1 MKRQAPKYLTQE
13 EINRLLNAIDNPRD
27 KFLFF
32 LLGYTGLRLSE
43 VKSLNVGSVK
53 NQQILTVNGKG
64 KKIREIP
71 ILPELQVKT
80 RTFLDW
86 KRTNGEPI
94 HPKFALF
101 KSTRGKRL
109 SARQI
114 QTLMAKYCKKAGLNR
129 KFSPHSLRHSLG
141 FRLGEK
147 GVSIEVIG
155 EILGHSNLSTTG
167 IYVKPSLKRKEQ
179 EMEKLYT

>member
-1 MKRQAPKYLTQE
+1 MKRQAPKYLTE
-13 EINRLLNAIDNPRD
+13 EEVGRLLNVIDNPRD

-32 LLGYTGLRLSE
+32 LLAYTGLRLSE
-43 VKSLNVGSVK
+43 VRSLNVGNVK
-53 NQQILTVNGKG
+53 NQEIMVINGKG
-64 KKIREIP
+64 NKIREIP
-71 ILPELQVKT
+71 IPLELKANIDA
-80 RTFLDW
+80 FLEW
-86 KRTNGEPI
+86 KKTNGEPT

-101 KSTRGKRL
+101 KSSKGKRL

-114 QTLMAKYCKKAGLNR
+114 QTLMSKYCQEAGLNR

-155 EILGHSNLSTTG
+155 EILGHSNLTTTG

-179 EMEKLYT
+179 EMKKLYI